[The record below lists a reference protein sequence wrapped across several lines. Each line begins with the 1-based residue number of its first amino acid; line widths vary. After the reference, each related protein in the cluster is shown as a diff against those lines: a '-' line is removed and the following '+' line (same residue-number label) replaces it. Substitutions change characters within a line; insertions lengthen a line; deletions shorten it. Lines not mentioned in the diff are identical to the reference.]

1 MKTRSAGDRRRDSGR
16 AIVYNPGVTKTKA
29 RPARKTATQTPV
41 LAVTP
46 QGLKR
51 LEKNAHKACD
61 LLGAMANTSRLMI
74 LCQLADGEKT
84 VSDLQPTIGLSQSAL
99 SQHLA
104 VLRRRHVVRTR
115 RSGQSIYYSLA
126 CAEAASVMHT
136 LHDQFCRR

>member
-1 MKTRSAGDRRRDSGR
+1 MKTPTRTRRPR
-16 AIVYNPGVTKTKA
+16 AADVQPALQMNPA
-29 RPARKTATQTPV
+29 SLR
-41 LAVTP
+41 
-46 QGLKR
+46 R

-74 LCQLADGEKT
+74 LCQLAGGEKS
-84 VSDLQPTIGLSQSAL
+84 VSELQPLIGLSQSAL

-115 RSGQSIYYSLA
+115 RAGQAIHYSLA
-126 CAEAASVMHT
+126 SPQAASVMAT